1 ALEPRDIA
9 DRAQCRTADLA
20 HSLRNVVGD
29 GEDLLGLLVEHQM
42 IVAEMRA
49 TDMPM
54 EILRL
59 EIKREDIGKQRIKR
73 AADVASGIVA
83 KVGRGRER
91 RLAAFFDCPI
101 LVHGEFSWAAN
112 AGTTR
117 LSSRRLLG
125 VFCACSFEFA
135 ANTLD

>member
-1 ALEPRDIA
+1 MPIE
-9 DRAQCRTADLA
+9 
-20 HSLRNVVGD
+20 RNVVGD

-59 EIKREDIGKQRIKR
+59 EIKREDVGKQRIKR
-73 AADVASGIVA
+73 AADVAAGIVA

-91 RLAAFFDCPI
+91 RLPAFFDGRI

-125 VFCACSFEFA
+125 VF
-135 ANTLD
+135 

>member
-73 AADVASGIVA
+73 AADVAVGVFAEVAAGIVA

-91 RLAAFFDCPI
+91 RLAAFFDGPI
-101 LVHGEFSWAAN
+101 LGHGEFSWAAN

-117 LSSRRLLG
+117 LSSRRVLG
-125 VFCACSFEFA
+125 VF
-135 ANTLD
+135 